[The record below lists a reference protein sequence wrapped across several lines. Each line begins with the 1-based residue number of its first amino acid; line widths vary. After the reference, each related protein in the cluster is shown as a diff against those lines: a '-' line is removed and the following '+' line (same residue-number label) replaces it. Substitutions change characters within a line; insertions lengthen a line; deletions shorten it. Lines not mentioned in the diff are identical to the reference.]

1 MQSANT
7 SVNVY
12 FTTLRTPDL
21 VCWFNWALYCW

>member
-1 MQSANT
+1 MQSANA

-21 VCWFNWALYCW
+21 VY